1 MRWEEAGSSSLWWL
15 RTALKNCCYEWHSG
29 LMNMNTFIKIGTGSP
44 LIADWE
50 WQSHWL
56 GMVDER
62 GNRCPWRWKMLQGSD
77 KQPHRHTHTQVNAP
91 AWSYLKRLQHLR
103 KTRLSF
109 HCYFTIVFTH
119 WMQTNPCIKH
129 LSTSL
134 LYHWNYNY
142 HSIHHSLCLHLCT
155 MSLHKRSVNI
165 MCEIL
170 SSWEAWKRIS
180 FTFENPQVLHC

>member
-1 MRWEEAGSSSLWWL
+1 MRGGRLLQPLMVTHRIKELLLWMTL
-15 RTALKNCCYEWHSG
+15 RTNEYEYIYKNRHRLPSHCRLGVTVTLAGHGWWEREPV
-29 LMNMNTFIKIGTGSP
+29 P
-44 LIADWE
+44 LEMEDVAGIRQTAT
-50 WQSHWL
+50 
-56 GMVDER
+56 
-62 GNRCPWRWKMLQGSD
+62 
-77 KQPHRHTHTQVNAP
+77 HTHTQVNAP

-109 HCYFTIVFTH
+109 
-119 WMQTNPCIKH
+119 
-129 LSTSL
+129 L

>member
-1 MRWEEAGSSSLWWL
+1 MRGGRLLQPLMVTHRIKELLLWMTL
-15 RTALKNCCYEWHSG
+15 RTNEYEYIYKNRHRLPSHCRLGVTVTLAGHGWWERE
-29 LMNMNTFIKIGTGSP
+29 P
-44 LIADWE
+44 LPLEMEDVAGIRQTAT
-50 WQSHWL
+50 Q
-56 GMVDER
+56 
-62 GNRCPWRWKMLQGSD
+62 
-77 KQPHRHTHTQVNAP
+77 THTQVNAP